1 MVFERKIILF
11 VSNQEKKYICLPYV
25 GFYERQSIEVD

>member
-11 VSNQEKKYICLPYV
+11 VSNQEKKYIYLPYV
-25 GFYERQSIEVD
+25 GFYERHSIEVD